1 MFVRIFLYT
10 MEKEMKKETLRETIL
25 ANIGGLLFAI
35 GLCMVVKYEW
45 NMLYAG
51 IFATLVGVFCF
62 VKIIPIHRS
71 LKKFEKIR
79 WQDVALRLV
88 FFCTAV
94 IIGYS
99 ISEVLSNPDLVFGI
113 VMWIIISGLSIL
125 TYPITQYYKNN
136 KKKLI
141 KTTIMV
147 TGSLMMAAG
156 ICMTFM
162 TDWNIILTGTIMGIV
177 GISLLWFSTL
187 ISKKENKE
195 FYTIDIRFII
205 AVIIEIIG
213 GFISV
218 YGFCKVCNRELHYGN
233 DRVTLIISL
242 ITCTIG
248 FLSSVTAI
256 PVYTYLKMNNK
267 CDKVLKI
274 DRQSKENKYPFRNLV
289 MIFFLYGFAGWI
301 IEFLFFGITSGNFA
315 NRGFVHLPVLPIYG
329 FGGAAVTLIFSKSQK
344 NVFIKSALLV
354 SALEYVTSII
364 LERAFGL
371 RWWDYSY
378 MPLNINGRICFF
390 NCLIFGIGGFVMAK
404 FISPYVN
411 LKLNN
416 KNKVVIKVLSFTM
429 SMILLVDFIY
439 AVYNPHVGVG
449 ITM

>member
-1 MFVRIFLYT
+1 M
-10 MEKEMKKETLRETIL
+10 MKKETLKETIL
-25 ANIGGLLFAI
+25 ANIGGLFFAI

-51 IFATLVGVFCF
+51 IFATLIGVFCF
-62 VKIIPIHRS
+62 IKIIPIHKALDKS
-71 LKKFEKIR
+71 EKIR
-79 WQDVALRLV
+79 WQDIALRIA
-88 FFCTAV
+88 FFCIAV

-113 VMWIIISGLSIL
+113 VIWIISSGLSIL

-136 KKKLI
+136 KKKLV
-141 KTTIMV
+141 KTSIMTI
-147 TGSLMMAAG
+147 GSLMMAAG

-162 TDWNIILTGTIMGIV
+162 SDWNIILTGTIIGIV
-177 GISLLWFSTL
+177 GIVFLFISTM
-187 ISKKENKE
+187 ISRKENQE
-195 FYTIDIRFII
+195 YYIIDIRFIT

-218 YGFCKVCNRELHYGN
+218 YGFCKVCNEKLHYGN
-233 DRVTLIISL
+233 EKIALIIGF

-248 FLSSVTAI
+248 FLISVLAI
-256 PVYTYLKMNNK
+256 PVYIYFKSNNK
-267 CDKVLKI
+267 YDRVLKI

-289 MIFFLYGFAGWI
+289 MIFFLYGFAGWLT
-301 IEFLFFGITSGNFA
+301 EFLFFGITSGQFA

-329 FGGAAVTLIFSKSQK
+329 FGGAAVTLIFSKNQK
-344 NVFIKSALLV
+344 NVFIKSAVLV
-354 SALEYVTSII
+354 SVLEYVTSVI
-364 LERAFGL
+364 LEKVFGL

-411 LKLNN
+411 VKLNN
-416 KNKVVIKVLSFTM
+416 KNKVVVKVLSFTM
-429 SMILLVDFIY
+429 AIILLADFIY

-449 ITM
+449 ITI